1 MKDNL
6 SKDRLNYL
14 HEALD
19 RELENVEAQ
28 QFPISSLLNRSK
40 EKTKIPMANSE
51 LEQLQKK
58 LNYLE
63 KKMENIRLDE
73 EGSSQSVIS
82 DTEVAPYR
90 PAAEPKFTK

>member
-6 SKDRLNYL
+6 SKERLSFL

-40 EKTKIPMANSE
+40 EKTKAPMGNS
-51 LEQLQKK
+51 
-58 LNYLE
+58 
-63 KKMENIRLDE
+63 
-73 EGSSQSVIS
+73 
-82 DTEVAPYR
+82 
-90 PAAEPKFTK
+90 